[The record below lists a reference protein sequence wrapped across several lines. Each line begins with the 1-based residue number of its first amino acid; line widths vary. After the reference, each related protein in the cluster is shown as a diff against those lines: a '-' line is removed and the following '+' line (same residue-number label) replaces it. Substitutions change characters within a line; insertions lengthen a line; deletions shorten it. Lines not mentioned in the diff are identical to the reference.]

1 MEPWHIGSILFYG
14 LGDDGKG
21 IILFSNPDSQTNRN
35 NNTLKM
41 SEDDGVTWKKQYSY
55 TGSDYGGYSDIARYP
70 DGTIGVLYE
79 YGFKNIGG
87 IAFQNVELSQLQ

>member
-1 MEPWHIGSILFYG
+1 MLTGSF
-14 LGDDGKG
+14 DA
-21 IILFSNPDSQTNRN
+21 
-35 NNTLKM
+35 
-41 SEDDGVTWKKQYSY
+41 
-55 TGSDYGGYSDIARYP
+55 GSDYGGYSDIARYP

>member
-1 MEPWHIGSILFYG
+1 MLIVGNHHL
-14 LGDDGKG
+14 LADA
-21 IILFSNPDSQTNRN
+21 
-35 NNTLKM
+35 
-41 SEDDGVTWKKQYSY
+41 
-55 TGSDYGGYSDIARYP
+55 GSDYGGYSDIARYP

>member
-1 MEPWHIGSILFYG
+1 MPRFHTLLRF
-14 LGDDGKG
+14 GDDGKG